1 MSNNRP
7 RQHCRNCGAV
17 LAGEYC
23 SQCGQREGRGDRGFA
38 ALLGELVGEV
48 FDWDSRFWRTL
59 GPLLL
64 RPGLLTAEYIAGRRA
79 RYVPPLRLYLIISFF
94 MFLVMSMTAGNAV
107 LVTPLTSQDSSQP
120 EAAQDVA
127 APAAR
132 DRSPAEVAVT
142 ATGVGAALSDV
153 EGPRWLRDLDARLQ
167 ENAARMEGEPAA
179 FSDLLFGYLPQLMF
193 FMLPVF
199 ALLLRCAYLS
209 SPFDYLQH
217 LVFTLHFY
225 SFAYL
230 LYLLGAPLD
239 NWFVGGG
246 VGGWQ
251 VLILGLYLA
260 LGLRRV
266 YGSGLAVA
274 AGKALVLMLVNGVV
288 LLLGFV
294 AVVLAVLALA

>member
-7 RQHCRNCGAV
+7 RENCRNCGAL

-23 SQCGQREGRGDRGFA
+23 SRCGQREGRGDRGFA
-38 ALLGELVGEV
+38 TLLGELVGEL

-64 RPGLLTAEYIAGRRA
+64 RPGFLTAEYIAGRRA

-94 MFLVMSMTAGNAV
+94 MFLVMSMTAGDTA
-107 LVTPLTSQDSSQP
+107 LVTPSASQGASQP
-120 EAAQDVA
+120 GAAQDTA
-127 APAAR
+127 APAAQ
-132 DRSPAEVAVT
+132 DRGAAELAVT
-142 ATGVGAALSDV
+142 DTGVRAALSDADS
-153 EGPRWLRDLDARLQ
+153 PQWLRDLDARLQ

-199 ALLLRCAYLS
+199 ALLLRCAYLF

-230 LYLLGAPLD
+230 LYLLGAPLGS
-239 NWFVGGG
+239 WFVAGG

-251 VLILGLYLA
+251 LLILGFYLT
-260 LGLRRV
+260 LGLRRAF
-266 YGSGLAVA
+266 GSGLASA

>member
-1 MSNNRP
+1 MPNNRP
-7 RQHCRNCGAV
+7 RENCRNCGAV

-23 SQCGQREGRGDRGFA
+23 SRCGQREGRRDRGFA
-38 ALLGELVGEV
+38 ALLGELVGEL

-64 RPGLLTAEYIAGRRA
+64 RPGFLTAEYIAGRRA

-120 EAAQDVA
+120 EAAQDIA
-127 APAAR
+127 APAAQ
-132 DRSPAEVAVT
+132 DHSTAEVAVT
-142 ATGVGAALSDV
+142 DTGVRAALSDADS
-153 EGPRWLRDLDARLQ
+153 PQWLRDLDARLQ

-199 ALLLRCAYLS
+199 ALLLRCAYLF

-230 LYLLGAPLD
+230 LYLLGAPLGS
-239 NWFVGGG
+239 WFVAGG

-251 VLILGLYLA
+251 LLILGFYLT
-260 LGLRRV
+260 LGLRRAF
-266 YGSGLAVA
+266 GSGLASA

>member
-7 RQHCRNCGAV
+7 RQYCRNCGAV

-23 SQCGQREGRGDRGFA
+23 SRCGQREGRRDRGFA
-38 ALLGELVGEV
+38 ALLGEVVGEL

-64 RPGLLTAEYIAGRRA
+64 RPGFLTSEYIAGRRA

-94 MFLVMSMTAGNAV
+94 MFLVMSMTAGDAA
-107 LVTPLTSQDSSQP
+107 LVTPSASQDSSQP
-120 EAAQDVA
+120 EAAQDIA
-127 APAAR
+127 APAAQ
-132 DRSPAEVAVT
+132 DHSTAEVAVT
-142 ATGVGAALSDV
+142 DTGVRAALSDADS
-153 EGPRWLRDLDARLQ
+153 PQWLRDLDARLQ

-199 ALLLRCAYLS
+199 ALLLRCAYLF

-230 LYLLGAPLD
+230 LYLLGAPLGS
-239 NWFVGGG
+239 WFVAGG

-251 VLILGLYLA
+251 LLILGFYLT
-260 LGLRRV
+260 LGLRRAF
-266 YGSGLAVA
+266 GSGLASA